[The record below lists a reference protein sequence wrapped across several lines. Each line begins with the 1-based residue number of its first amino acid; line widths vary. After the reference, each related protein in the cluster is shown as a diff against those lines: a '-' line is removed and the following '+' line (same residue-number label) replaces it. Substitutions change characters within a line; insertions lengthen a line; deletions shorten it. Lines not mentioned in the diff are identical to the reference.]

1 MLPKKNRLNTKEVED
16 IFKKGSFLNSNNLT
30 LKFILKK
37 EGTSPKVSF
46 LTPKTISKKAIVRN
60 RLRRRGY
67 EAIKGFFEV
76 FPAGF
81 VGAFVFGK
89 KSEEFFGGGK
99 EKKKIAKENIENE
112 IKTILDKMRK

>member
-46 LTPKTISKKAIVRN
+46 LTPKTVSKKAIIRN

-67 EAIKGFFEV
+67 EAIKSFLDLI
-76 FPAGF
+76 PTGF

-89 KSEEFFGGGK
+89 KSEESFGGEA
-99 EKKKIAKENIENE
+99 EKKKIAKENIKTE
-112 IKTILDKMRK
+112 IKSILDKIRK